1 MARNHQD
8 ESGNASRRETIM
20 ELALATVLSIVVF
33 VLLAKAIDRQ
43 AR

>member
-1 MARNHQD
+1 
-8 ESGNASRRETIM
+8 M

-33 VLLAKAIDRQ
+33 VLLANAIDRR